1 MSMISSLQ
9 TASLIEI
16 ELAKLIIAIVL
27 GGIIGWQREY
37 TGHEAGIRTFSSICM
52 GSCLFGII
60 SQNIEHGG
68 DPGRIAAQVVSG
80 IGFIGIGV
88 IIREG
93 GSIKGLTTAATLWSM
108 SAIGLA
114 IAFNL
119 HALALLATTLIFVS
133 LFLSRTKLWNHIVRR
148 PHDQPPQP
156 EQTVKN
162 EGLFANQKISENIMP
177 KEPFIPLTTNEVPF
191 PHNCCHHNCSS
202 NNTTNDEHNEQK
214 R

>member
-1 MSMISSLQ
+1 MTASLQ
-9 TASLIEI
+9 TTTLIEI
-16 ELAKLIIAIVL
+16 ELLKLLIAILL
-27 GGIIGWQREY
+27 GGVIGWQREH

-60 SQNIEHGG
+60 SQSMGPMG

-114 IAFNL
+114 ISFNL
-119 HALALLATTLIFVS
+119 YIIALLATTLIFMS
-133 LFLSRTKLWNHIVRR
+133 LFLSRTKFWHHIARR
-148 PHDQPPQP
+148 PGDHNYHN
-156 EQTVKN
+156 TVNDDALTHSNGIADK
-162 EGLFANQKISENIMP
+162 IMP
-177 KEPFIPLTTNEVPF
+177 KSPFIPTSIPEASTV
-191 PHNCCHHNCSS
+191 HSCCCHHGCSVVKATS
-202 NNTTNDEHNEQK
+202 KKNQVK
-214 R
+214 MKLK